1 MPIILKLFQK
11 IAQEG
16 TLSNSFYGAT
26 ITQRPKPDKDNTKKE
41 NYRPVSL
48 ITYAKILNKILAN
61 TIQHIKKIK
70 KP

>member
-1 MPIILKLFQK
+1 MPILLKLFQK

-26 ITQRPKPDKDNTKKE
+26 ITRIPKPNKDNTKKE

-48 ITYAKILNKILAN
+48 ITYAKIP
-61 TIQHIKKIK
+61 IKF
-70 KP
+70 